1 MKKILLLVL
10 QNLLFIS
17 IAFCQSVSG
26 VVFDDHG
33 GEAMVGVVIAVKG
46 TTTATMTDIDGKFD
60 LKVTQQP
67 PFILSFSYMGYATQ
81 EVEIK
86 DAAGMKRSYTV
97 KIKEEGKV
105 LKDIEVVDRR
115 ITQKQMESPQTVE
128 TMGLQAIKQTASSTF
143 YEGLSTL
150 KGVDMTAASLGFVII
165 NTRGFNST
173 SPVRSLQLLD
183 GADNQA
189 PGLNFSVG
197 NFAGATE
204 IDIQKVDLIV
214 GASSSMYGPNAFN
227 GVINMQT
234 KNPFY
239 YDGLTVFVKGAE
251 RDLFEGAVRYARVFK
266 NKKNIDK
273 FAFKVNASYLRADD
287 WIANNM
293 SPATNSWQPASNPGG
308 YDAVNRYG
316 DELLQQ
322 SDNNYDSQ
330 YNNRQAPGLKQF
342 FRTGYLEQDLVN
354 YNTRN
359 IKANSELRYRITD
372 KIEVKASYN
381 FGTGTTVYQGD
392 DRYSLNGLMFHQIKA
407 EISQPDKFFI
417 RVYTTM
423 ENAGDSYDAVFTAL
437 KLQDW
442 AKSDNKWAQDY
453 SSFWENGARGVAS
466 PASRVENLPG
476 FPNTN
481 SPLWNTNY
489 DSINAVANSILSK
502 YQDSLVLWHQMA
514 RTFADTFTGRGGNQ
528 RLVPGTPLFDSVFH
542 SITTHTASQGGT
554 MFYDRSKMVHAQG
567 EYKFS
572 PRLKGAEKPLMDIIV
587 GASFRMYLPD
597 SRGTIFSDTLVRI
610 YARDASG
617 NILKDPSGNPIVK
630 DSLYNKITDWEAGA
644 YASLSRKFD
653 FGAEK
658 KHAIILTATCRVDK
672 NENFNFISTP
682 AASIVYS
689 FKNNHTVRLS
699 FSSAIR
705 NPTLQDQ
712 YLYYNVGTAI
722 LIGNLKGFDSLVTIQ
737 SLQNYGNSTNPKDSM
752 LKYVNVP
759 KVRPEKVQSV
769 ELGYKGIIAKKLYV
783 DASGYVSFYRY
794 FLGYQIGATVMDIG
808 GTKLPQQFYRV
819 AANSSDP
826 IMTYGVSFG
835 FNYFFVKKFS
845 LNGNYSWNYL
855 NKLGSNDPII
865 PAFNTP
871 EHKFNIGIS
880 GYNLKIKTLEGFG
893 FNINYKWIDGFN
905 FEGSPQFTGAIPTYS
920 LLDAQISYEVK
931 KIFTTFK
938 IGGSNLISKYNYQAY
953 GGPGIGRMIYGS
965 MLFDINT
972 ENLEKKKKK
981 PNAE

>member
-1 MKKILLLVL
+1 MKKILLVVL
-10 QNLLFIS
+10 QSLLFTS
-17 IAFCQSVSG
+17 IAFCQSISG

-33 GEAMVGVVIAVKG
+33 GEAMVGVTVSVKG
-46 TTTATMTDIDGKFD
+46 TTNATMTDIDGKFD
-60 LKVTQQP
+60 LPVTIQP
-67 PFILSFSYMGYATQ
+67 PFVLLFSYIGYASQ
-81 EVEIK
+81 EFQIK
-86 DAAGMKRSYTV
+86 DAADMKRSFTV

-105 LKDIEVVDRR
+105 LKDVEVVDRR
-115 ITQKQMESPQTVE
+115 ITQKQMENPQTVE

-239 YDGLTVFVKGAE
+239 YNGLTVYVKGAE
-251 RDLFEGAVRYARVFK
+251 RDLFEGAIRYARVFK
-266 NKKNIDK
+266 DRHNIDR
-273 FAFKVNASYLRADD
+273 FAFKVNASYLRAND
-287 WIANNM
+287 WVANNM

-322 SDNNYDSQ
+322 SSNNYDNP
-330 YNNRQAPGLKQF
+330 YFNRQYPGLKQF
-342 FRTGYLEQDLVN
+342 FRTGYLEQNLVN
-354 YNTRN
+354 YNSRN
-359 IKANSELRYRITD
+359 IKANSELRYKITD
-372 KIEVKASYN
+372 KIEAKVAYN

-392 DRYSLNGLMFHQIKA
+392 DRYSLNGLMFHQLKA

-423 ENAGDSYDAVFTAL
+423 ENSGDSYDAVFTAL
-437 KLQDW
+437 KLQDY
-442 AKSDNKWAQDY
+442 AKSDTKWASDY
-453 SSFWENGARGVAS
+453 YRFWTNGSPGVAS
-466 PASRVENLPG
+466 PASRVDNLPG
-476 FPNTN
+476 FPKAN
-481 SPLWNTNY
+481 SPYWFSNY
-489 DSINAVANSILSK
+489 DSINAVANSILAK
-502 YQDSLVLWHQMA
+502 YNDSLVLWHQMA
-514 RTFADTFTGRGGNQ
+514 RTFADTSTIFGGNK
-528 RLVPGTPLFDSVFH
+528 RLVPGTALYDSVFH
-542 SITTHTASQGGT
+542 SITTHIASQGGT

-572 PRLKGAEKPLMDIIV
+572 PQLKGAEKPLFDIIV
-587 GASFRMYLPD
+587 GTSFRMYLPD
-597 SRGTIFSDTLVRI
+597 SRGTIFSDTLVRE

-617 NILKDPSGNPIVK
+617 NILKDPNGRPIVK
-630 DSLYNKITDWEAGA
+630 DSTYKKITNWEVGA
-644 YASLSRKFD
+644 YASLSRRFD
-653 FGAEK
+653 LGAEK
-658 KHAIILTATCRVDK
+658 KHSIILTATCRLDK

-689 FKNNHTVRLS
+689 FKNNHTFRLS

-722 LIGNLKGFDSLVTIQ
+722 LLGNLKGFDSIVTIQ
-737 SLQNYGNSTNPKDSM
+737 SLQNYLNSANPNDTM

-794 FLGYQIGATVMDIG
+794 FLGYVIGTTIETIGLTKEPGQI
-808 GTKLPQQFYRV
+808 YRV
-819 AANSSDP
+819 AANSPDL
-826 IMTYGVSFG
+826 IMTYGASFG
-835 FNYFFVKKFS
+835 FNYFFIKKFS
-845 LNGNYSWNYL
+845 LNGNYSWNHL

-880 GYNLKIKTLEGFG
+880 GYNLKIKNQEGFG
-893 FNINYKWIDGFN
+893 FNINYKWIDGFE
-905 FEGSPQFTGAIPTYS
+905 FEGSPQFTGSIPTYS
-920 LLDAQISYEVK
+920 LLDAQVSWEVK
-931 KIFTTFK
+931 KIFSTFK

-953 GGPGIGRMIYGS
+953 GGPGIGRMVYASI
-965 MLFDINT
+965 LLDINT
-972 ENLEKKKKK
+972 ENLEKKRKQQKTD
-981 PNAE
+981 